1 MCSTILSNKKYLT
14 KDLKDDNQL
23 EGGEFDCWIH
33 DNHIVSYNW
42 KVSKSLYV
50 ISNFHGSESITLQ
63 GKQKC
68 GSKINVNCPVA
79 VKDNTYIGALM
90 KMICLLQVIEY
101 LENKKNCSIRFVF
114 LNSSRTFC
122 NTYIAYQRDSC
133 ESNC

>member
-14 KDLKDDNQL
+14 KDLKDDKQL

-63 GKQKC
+63 GKR
-68 GSKINVNCPVA
+68 NVA
-79 VKDNTYIGALM
+79 VKLM
-90 KMICLLQVIEY
+90 
-101 LENKKNCSIRFVF
+101 
-114 LNSSRTFC
+114 
-122 NTYIAYQRDSC
+122 
-133 ESNC
+133 